1 MKKTILFLL
10 FAALFMPLAAHAQQS
25 LPYSCGFEEDDNLDS
40 WLFYGVT
47 ANQTG
52 ICYGEDYAHSGTQ
65 FFAFYYSEENAYLVS
80 PIFTG
85 GDNGIDG
92 SFWYAEYS
100 SDYGDEQFQVGYTTD
115 ESIEDPSQFTYGAVV
130 TASTEWQEYT
140 FSFPAGTKRIAVKY
154 IFNDTFYLFLD
165 DFNFWAHGAAVC
177 NKPTGL
183 IANNVGNHTA
193 TLNWTSDASSWQICI
208 NDDESNLINV
218 NQTSYT
224 LSGLTPETEYNVKVR
239 ANCDNNT
246 FSAWTNVSFTTE
258 IACPAPEVSI
268 EDIASTSANVN
279 WTSNNSIQLR
289 YRIAPA
295 SNDFEDVSFGAWTTI
310 DADGDGNNWYSLVNE
325 DIPGHDGS
333 LGIATSASY
342 YGGALTP
349 DNYLVSP
356 PITFG
361 GSISFYAC
369 AQDADWAAE
378 HFGVAISTNG
388 NTNAANFTTIQE
400 WTMNADGTRTQGA
413 WGLYT
418 VDLSAYSGQGYVA
431 IRHFNCTDQFRL
443 NMDDITIVQPGVTE
457 PQQWTTI
464 NNNVTNPYALT
475 GLSPETIYQVQVRS
489 NCTSN
494 DDGYSAWTNAFFT
507 TLPVCLAPTDLTI
520 DNITTNSAVVTWTGS
535 ASSYNLKVNDQTY
548 NGVTSPYTL
557 SGLTAATIY
566 TVEVQSVCSATST
579 STWTSTDF
587 VTDFCE
593 EADKCLLTFVLTDS
607 YGDTWNGNAIRVVDV
622 ATNIVVD
629 ILTNDYDNTVTGVY
643 SGYTQTKTLAVC
655 NGRQLQFVWEKG
667 NWSNECSWVIRDV
680 SGDEISSGTGSSSLQ
695 TGDILATYTVNCTIT
710 SCRKPTDLQATEV
723 TANTV
728 TLSWTENGEATAW
741 VVWYS
746 SGVEP
751 ATVDVTETSV
761 TIPVDPETTYTARV
775 RPVCDVNDKWSDE
788 ITFTTLECDGACAI
802 SYVLTANAY
811 QGAYDYGWYYSGIYV
826 LDATT
831 GDQIA
836 FWTVDGGNA
845 SNEGTLTL
853 CPDTRVTFQWYSQ
866 NATNDQILV
875 SSYAIYDHLGDL
887 IAGGSGPMSENVN
900 YTMDCTMPDCLWPT
914 NITVVPSYNS
924 ATISWEGEETNPYN
938 VQYRTAPII
947 FYDGFEY
954 GLDNWTILV
963 EGEVLSSGDFANGWA
978 TYGEESHSGN
988 KTAASRSWNNNVA
1001 LAADNWL
1008 ITPMLEIHGSLKFW
1022 VMCSYPN
1029 NADKYEVLLST
1040 TGTAVSDFTTTLQAE
1055 TAATGKWQEIEID
1068 LSPYAGSR
1076 GYIAIR
1082 HHFTDGELLF
1092 VDDFGVY
1099 GSEEEASGWMN
1110 ARITGTSI
1118 ELENLD
1124 INTFYEFQIQND
1136 CGSTQSYWKGGLF
1149 QTLNGNEKTFDN
1161 DGYWNVDANW
1171 MPKGVPTSN
1180 QNVTINAVARI
1191 PSDCIAAPNNITIG
1205 GNGAIII
1212 EDGGQLINN
1221 CDVEVTIQ
1229 KEITGYGD
1237 ATNSGWYLI
1246 STSVG
1251 GTQEPSVENGIINEG
1266 NDGKYYDLYGF
1277 DGTSV
1282 KTEWQNYKVQGFD
1295 MDFGFGYLYAN
1306 HDDATLEFT
1315 GTILSLDNL
1324 YYAQGSST
1332 YLDYDVSAPFGT
1344 LNLAGNIFATYAQLY
1359 LYDGTNFYLISDLY
1373 KMYETADGS
1382 KIMLSDDARLA
1393 PNEGA
1398 FVEATASDLRLVI
1411 GPADG
1416 SKGGNATLNI
1426 ALLSNGSKVDMARVR
1441 FGEGNNLTKY
1451 QFNANDS
1458 KVYFPQDKKDYA
1470 VVSAGNEGEM
1480 PVHFKAENNGVYTFS
1495 FSSENTEFSYLH
1507 LIDNMTGNDIDLLT
1521 TPSYSFEANTTD
1533 YASRFKLVFS
1543 VNENNQ
1549 NNLDNNNND
1558 DFAFISNGELIVTG
1572 SGTLQVF
1579 DVLGRQ
1585 LFSKELPTVN
1595 CQLPTANFSPGVYML
1610 RLVNGNDVKTQKIVV
1625 E

>member
-1 MKKTILFLL
+1 ML

-25 LPYSCGFEEDDNLDS
+25 LPYSCGFEEDDDTDG
-40 WLFYGVT
+40 W
-47 ANQTG
+47 A
-52 ICYGEDYAHSGTQ
+52 IYGESEGTGMYYGDEVAHTGSV
-65 FFAFYYSEENAYLVS
+65 FFGFRYDETDGYLVS

-92 SFWYAEYS
+92 SFWYKEYS
-100 SDYGDEQFQVGYTTD
+100 NTYGDEQFQVGYTTD

-130 TASTEWQEYT
+130 TATTEWQEYT

-154 IFNDTFYLFLD
+154 IYNDVHYLFLD
-165 DFNFWAHGAAVC
+165 DFEFGVPGTVC
-177 NKPTGL
+177 NRPTGL
-183 IANNVGNHTA
+183 TANNIGNHTA

-208 NDDESNLINV
+208 NDDESHLINV

-239 ANCDNNT
+239 ANCGNNNY
-246 FSAWTNVSFTTE
+246 SAWANVSFTTE
-258 IACPAPEVSI
+258 VACPSPEVSI
-268 EDIASTSANVN
+268 ESITANTADVS
-279 WTSNNSIQLR
+279 WTSNNSVQLR

-295 SNDFEDVSFGAWTTI
+295 SNDFEDDSLGVWTTI

-325 DIPGHDGS
+325 DIPGHNGS

-342 YGGALTP
+342 NGYALTP

-369 AQDADWAAE
+369 AQDANWAAE
-378 HFGVAISTNG
+378 HFGVAISTSG
-388 NTNAANFTTIQE
+388 NTNASNFTTIQE
-400 WTMNADGTRTQGA
+400 WTMNADGTREQGA

-418 VDLSAYSGQGYVA
+418 VDLSNYAGQTGYVA

-443 NMDDITIVQPGVTE
+443 NVDDITIVQPGVTE

-494 DDGYSAWTNAFFT
+494 NDGYSEWTNAFFT
-507 TLPVCLAPTDLTI
+507 TLAFCLAPTDLTI

-535 ASSYNLKVNDQTY
+535 ASTYNLKVNDQTY

-557 SGLTAATIY
+557 SGLTSATLY

-593 EADKCLLTFVLTDS
+593 EADKCEIFYELTDD
-607 YGDTWNGNAIRVVDV
+607 YGDGWNGAHLLVVD
-622 ATNIVVD
+622 AETNVTIDNWAVPNNESTANGS
-629 ILTNDYDNTVTGVY
+629 IL
-643 SGYTQTKTLAVC
+643 VC
-655 NGRQLQFVWEKG
+655 NGRQLQFVWSKG
-667 NWSNECSWVIRDV
+667 SWDGECSWVIRDV
-680 SGDEISSGTGSSSLQ
+680 NGYEISSGTGSSSIQ
-695 TGDILATYTVNCTIT
+695 TGDILATYTVDCTIT
-710 SCRKPTDLQATEV
+710 SCRKPTDLQATEI

-751 ATVDVTETSV
+751 ATVNVTETSA
-761 TIPVDPETTYTARV
+761 TIPVSPITTYTAKV
-775 RPVCDVNDKWSDE
+775 RPVCDVNDRWSDE
-788 ITFTTLECDGACAI
+788 ITFTTLECDDACSI

-836 FWTVDGGNA
+836 FWTVEGGNA
-845 SNEGTLTL
+845 SSEGTLTL
-853 CPDTRVTFQWYSQ
+853 CPDTRVTFQWDSQ
-866 NATNDQILV
+866 NANNDQILV
-875 SSYAIYDHLGDL
+875 GSYAIYDHLGDL
-887 IAGGSGPMSENVN
+887 IAGGSGPMSEDVN
-900 YTMDCTMPDCLWPT
+900 YTMDCTVPDCMWPT
-914 NITVVPSYNS
+914 NITVVPSYTS

-938 VQYRTAPII
+938 VQYRTIPVL

-954 GLDNWTILV
+954 SLDNWTILV
-963 EGEVLSSGDFANGWA
+963 EGEVPSGEFANGWA
-978 TYGEESHSGN
+978 TIGDESHSGN
-988 KTAASRSWNNNVA
+988 KTAASRSWANQVA
-1001 LAADNWL
+1001 LSADNWL
-1008 ITPMLEIHGSLKFW
+1008 ITPQLEIQGTLKFW

-1055 TAATGKWQEIEID
+1055 TAAIGEWQEIEID
-1068 LSPYAGSR
+1068 LNRYAGSR

-1082 HHFTDGELLF
+1082 HHFTNGELLF
-1092 VDDFGVY
+1092 VDDFMVVGDVSEAGV
-1099 GSEEEASGWMN
+1099 WVD

-1118 ELENLD
+1118 GLENLD
-1124 INTFYEFQIQND
+1124 LDSFYEFQVQKD
-1136 CGSTQSYWKGGLF
+1136 CGSTQSDWKGGMF
-1149 QTLNGNEKTFDN
+1149 QTLNDNEKTFDN

-1171 MPKGVPTSN
+1171 MPEGVPTSN
-1180 QNVTINAVARI
+1180 QNVTINAVATI
-1191 PSDCIAAPNNITIG
+1191 PSGCIAAPNNITIG

-1221 CDVEVTIQ
+1221 SDVDVTIQ

-1251 GTQEPSVENGIINEG
+1251 GSVEPSVENGIINEG

-1282 KTEWQNYKVQGFD
+1282 KTEWQNYKVHGFD

-1306 HDDATLEFT
+1306 HDDATLKFT
-1315 GTILSLDNL
+1315 GTILGLDNL
-1324 YYAQGSST
+1324 YYAQGSNIV
-1332 YLDYDVSAPFGT
+1332 LNYDTDAPFGT

-1373 KMYETADGS
+1373 KMYETEEGS
-1382 KIMLSDDARLA
+1382 KVILSDDARLA

-1398 FVEATASDLRLVI
+1398 FIEATASGLRLII

-1441 FGEGNNLTKY
+1441 FGEGNNLTKF
-1451 QFNANDS
+1451 QFKANDS
-1458 KVYFPQDKKDYA
+1458 KVYFPQDNKNYA
-1470 VVSAGNEGEM
+1470 VVNAGNEGEM
-1480 PVHFKAENNGVYTFS
+1480 PVNFKAEKNGVYTLN

-1507 LIDNMTGNDIDLLT
+1507 LIDNMTGNDVDLLA
-1521 TPSYSFEANTTD
+1521 TPSYSFKARTDD

-1543 VNENNQ
+1543 ANDADS
-1549 NNLDNNNND
+1549 DN
-1558 DFAFISNGELIVTG
+1558 FAFISNGNLIVNG
-1572 SGTLQVF
+1572 QGTLQIF
-1579 DVLGRQ
+1579 DILGHQ
-1585 LFSKELPTVN
+1585 LFSKELYLPSVGEGLRRSTPHSSLLTPHFPT
-1595 CQLPTANFSPGVYML
+1595 GVYML
-1610 RLVNGNDVKTQKIVV
+1610 RLINGSDVKTQKIVV
-1625 E
+1625 K